1 MERYFIVNKEHHIY
15 KEYFEWKD
23 CANKLA
29 KKFNEFKNKTG
40 IETNLFVPQ
49 KELLIVPNNNDLKIC
64 EKVLY
69 KKDYG
74 HGLRGFKKNS
84 SFNKLWEEL
93 TKDIVFKY
101 KPTLFYDFPIFGK
114 TRTRIFDY
122 KNKVYCSLDTDY
134 LTKET
139 KIPQGYKEIKAS
151 EFYKVIEDIE
161 EG

>member
-1 MERYFIVNKEHHIY
+1 MERYFIIDKNHHIY

-23 CANKLA
+23 CANQLA

-49 KELLIVPNNNDLKIC
+49 RELLIVPNNNDLKIC

-84 SFNKLWEEL
+84 SFRKLWEEL
-93 TKDIVFKY
+93 TKDIIFKY

-122 KNKVYCSLDTDY
+122 KNN
-134 LTKET
+134 
-139 KIPQGYKEIKAS
+139 
-151 EFYKVIEDIE
+151 
-161 EG
+161 